1 MVASVGSTDS
11 WRIFARLSRGFK
23 LVCADPSSGC
33 CVASHGLEVKSQLTD
48 VARQL
53 ADRCGAG
60 APSAGGSD
68 TTGVA
73 RVPDVGVVGGEGG
86 ATGGG
91 GDDTA
96 DPEACSTGPTGRP
109 TPAGALRGA
118 VAGPCR
124 AGVSAARAVVIG
136 ELHDAEQRQLL

>member
-1 MVASVGSTDS
+1 MVARVGSTDS
-11 WRIFARLSRGFK
+11 WRIFAGLSRGFK

-60 APSAGGSD
+60 APSAGGSN

-96 DPEACSTGPTGRP
+96 VTQP
-109 TPAGALRGA
+109 
-118 VAGPCR
+118 
-124 AGVSAARAVVIG
+124 IG
-136 ELHDAEQRQLL
+136 KIFVRSITSNVTTLKFLIE

>member
-1 MVASVGSTDS
+1 MTDIGRHFLDRNST
-11 WRIFARLSRGFK
+11 RA
-23 LVCADPSSGC
+23 
-33 CVASHGLEVKSQLTD
+33 
-48 VARQL
+48 
-53 ADRCGAG
+53 GAG
-60 APSAGGSD
+60 GGVAA
-68 TTGVA
+68 GVA
-73 RVPDVGVVGGEGG
+73 RVPDVGVVRADRGT
-86 ATGGG
+86 TGWG

-96 DPEACSTGPTGRP
+96 DPEACSTGATGRP